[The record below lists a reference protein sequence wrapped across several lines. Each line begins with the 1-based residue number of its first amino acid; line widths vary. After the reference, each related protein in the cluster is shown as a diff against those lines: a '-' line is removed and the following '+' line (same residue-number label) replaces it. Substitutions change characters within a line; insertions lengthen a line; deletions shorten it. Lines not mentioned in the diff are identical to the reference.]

1 MESNDELKDIYLKS
15 STSYFFDENSYES
28 ISYKNFMGAK
38 PLRIRFDKIDGFIKI
53 YDRARYLAL
62 FGPGIYGT
70 IYDRIRYLI
79 SEKSVIT

>member
-1 MESNDELKDIYLKS
+1 MESNDELKDIYLKNR
-15 STSYFFDENSYES
+15 TSYFFDENSYES

-53 YDRARYLAL
+53 YDRTRYLAL
-62 FGPGIYGT
+62 FSPGIYGA